1 MSPFA
6 FDNTYARLPASFFAS
21 VSPTRVR
28 APRVVKI
35 NRALAGELRLD
46 ADELASPEGAQMLAG
61 NALPAGAEPI
71 ALAYAG
77 HQFGS
82 FVRQLGDGR
91 AILLGEVVAKSGR
104 RFDVQLKGAGRT
116 PFSRQGDGRAAL
128 GPVLREYIVSE
139 AMAALG
145 IPTTRALAAVMT
157 GEPVVREEVLPGAV
171 LARVAASHIR
181 VGTFEFFAARA
192 DREALSTLT
201 SYALRRHYP
210 DAAGTGNDALALLE
224 RVVDAQANLVARW
237 LGVGFVHGVM
247 NTDNTAISGETIDYG
262 PCAFL
267 DEYDPNKTFS
277 SIDHGGRYAFA
288 NQPRIAQWNLARF
301 GEALLPLLAD
311 DENEA
316 VRLATERL
324 QRFSALFAA
333 SHARV
338 LRAKLGLVREEEDDP
353 ALAAD
358 LLDRMAS
365 SGVDYTILFRGLCAA
380 AESPSADAPIAS
392 FFGEPSAFHDWS
404 QAWRRRLAREPLAP
418 GARAAA
424 MRLAN
429 PAFVPRNH
437 RIAQAIEAAVRRDD
451 FEPFETLV
459 RVLGRPYEDQPEFAH
474 LADPPRPGERV
485 LQTFCGT

>member
-1 MSPFA
+1 MIFA
-6 FDNTYARLPASFFAS
+6 FDNTYARLPARFFAS

-28 APRVVKI
+28 APRVVKV
-35 NRALAGELRLD
+35 NRALARDLGLD
-46 ADELASPEGAQMLAG
+46 PDELASPEGVEVLAG
-61 NALPAGAEPI
+61 NAIPAGAEPI

-91 AILLGEVVAKSGR
+91 AILLGEVVVKDGR
-104 RFDVQLKGAGRT
+104 RVDIQLKGSGRT

-145 IPTTRALAAVMT
+145 VPTTRALAAVVT
-157 GEPVVREEVLPGAV
+157 GEPVLRDEVFPGAV
-171 LARVAASHIR
+171 LTRVAASHIR
-181 VGTFEFFAARA
+181 VGTFEFFAARR
-192 DREALSTLT
+192 DHEALATLT

-224 RVVDAQANLVARW
+224 RVVQAQASLVARW

-247 NTDNTAISGETIDYG
+247 NTDNTAIAGETIDYG

-301 GEALLPLLAD
+301 GETLLPLLAE
-311 DENEA
+311 DEDEA
-316 VRLATERL
+316 VRLATERI
-324 QRFSALFAA
+324 QGFSTLFATA
-333 SHARV
+333 HARI

-358 LLDRMAS
+358 LLARMAS
-365 SGVDYTILFRGLCAA
+365 SGVDFTILFRELCAA
-380 AESPSADAPIAS
+380 AKDASEDRRIAS
-392 FFGEPSAFHDWS
+392 LFAEPGAFHDWS
-404 QAWRRRLAREPLAP
+404 QAWRRRLGREDLAP
-418 GARAAA
+418 DSRAAA

-437 RIAQAIEAAVRRDD
+437 RVAQAIEAAVRRDD
-451 FEPFETLV
+451 FDPFETLM
-459 RVLGRPYEDQPEFAH
+459 RVLGRPYEAQPEFAH
-474 LADPPRPGERV
+474 LADPPRPEERV
-485 LQTFCGT
+485 LETFCGT